1 LVQIKLKKKKHRK
14 MKQTTGHDTKRKR
27 KEGWVLACEK
37 KAGAEL

>member
-1 LVQIKLKKKKHRK
+1 

-37 KAGAEL
+37 KAGAQL